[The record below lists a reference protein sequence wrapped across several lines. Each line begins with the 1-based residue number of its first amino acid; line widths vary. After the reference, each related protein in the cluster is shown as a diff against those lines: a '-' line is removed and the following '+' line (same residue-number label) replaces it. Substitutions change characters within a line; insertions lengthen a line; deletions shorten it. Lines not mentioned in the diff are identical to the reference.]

1 MVCDERET
9 RRQTTTRCFPRAA
22 VSSSPCTGA
31 MDGAGDAHKQ
41 AQRVAS
47 AAAAG
52 GDEIASKLHRRELH
66 NKGASPAGRVS
77 VTETEERH

>member
-1 MVCDERET
+1 
-9 RRQTTTRCFPRAA
+9 
-22 VSSSPCTGA
+22 

-52 GDEIASKLHRRELH
+52 GDEIVSQLHRRELH

-77 VTETEERH
+77 VTETEGPFFVSNRLRPVNTRLTPSRSFLDPG

>member
-1 MVCDERET
+1 MSVRQDG
-9 RRQTTTRCFPRAA
+9 RRPPA
-22 VSSSPCTGA
+22 VSREQPSPAVRAPVQWMGTGR
-31 MDGAGDAHKQ
+31 GAHISKHTC
-41 AQRVAS
+41 VAL

-52 GDEIASKLHRRELH
+52 GDEIASQLHRRKLH